1 MYTYI
6 YVIILCWCHHT
17 ESFSLLFSLIISV
30 SLAKKAMTGFVLL
43 NSMDDLKLID
53 SKSSLELANEKRFF
67 SHSRKVLLQLI
78 H

>member
-1 MYTYI
+1 M
-6 YVIILCWCHHT
+6 CWCHHT
-17 ESFSLLFSLIISV
+17 ESFSLFFSLIILV

-67 SHSRKVLLQLI
+67 FSFKESSLTAYPLN
-78 H
+78 